1 MQNRPLPAG
10 PLQPADGAVAIPNV
24 VLSECLVLTQIKGI
38 ETTITSMLL
47 LSQRHLPVGTMTVRA
62 IVRGRA
68 LVVGW

>member
-1 MQNRPLPAG
+1 M
-10 PLQPADGAVAIPNV
+10 AIPNV
-24 VLSECLVLTQIKGI
+24 MLSECVVLTQIKGI